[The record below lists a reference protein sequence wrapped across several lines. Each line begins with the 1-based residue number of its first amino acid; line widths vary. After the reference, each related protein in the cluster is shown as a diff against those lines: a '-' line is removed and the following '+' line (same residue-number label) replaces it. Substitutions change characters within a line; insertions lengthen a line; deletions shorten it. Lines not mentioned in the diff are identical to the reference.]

1 MTVPP
6 HTKRGFLSLFL
17 VCALPAGQ
25 RRQQPECWCAS
36 CAIAATHQ
44 FISYSVNKTERKEWG
59 VFWSDFFHFFFTSG
73 GAAAAK
79 VSRTPAA
86 EAGGREVDA
95 ASAVWLPRCLYMCTV
110 IEQHS
115 CQ

>member
-6 HTKRGFLSLFL
+6 HTKQGFLSLFL

-25 RRQQPECWCAS
+25 RREEPECWCAS

-73 GAAAAK
+73 GALGSEGARDASNR
-79 VSRTPAA
+79 VGSVPADS
-86 EAGGREVDA
+86 ETWVPDN
-95 ASAVWLPRCLYMCTV
+95 LTYYF
-110 IEQHS
+110 
-115 CQ
+115 